1 MQTGIKQ
8 NRRNGKLNEK
18 TQISFRKVSK
28 KRSELTEVKLINAID
43 VKTAKKQTIK
53 KVVGAIKN
61 QIRIPVAFGK

>member
-53 KVVGAIKN
+53 KVIGAIKN
-61 QIRIPVAFGK
+61 QIRIRVAFGK